1 MDQKKQS
8 FLTHLEYLRWHIIN
22 SFLAIIMFST
32 ICFLNITTIFDR
44 FIFSLLESDFSTYR
58 FLCFLSEKFFSDETL
73 CLSTIS
79 LKMQNIELAGQ
90 FNMSLLVS
98 FIGGILLAFPYIL
111 WEFWLF
117 IRPGMYKNE
126 TKYAQLL
133 ILASL
138 ILFVL
143 GVLFGYYILA
153 PISIHF
159 FSNYQI
165 SEQII
170 NDINFISFV
179 KLISKLIFICG
190 IIFQLPVII
199 YFLGRFRLIT
209 SQKLKNWRKYAFV
222 IILIL
227 ASIVTPPDVFS
238 QIVISIPLFILYE
251 VSIITISF
259 VEKREKI

>member
-1 MDQKKQS
+1 M
-8 FLTHLEYLRWHIIN
+8 
-22 SFLAIIMFST
+22 
-32 ICFLNITTIFDR
+32 
-44 FIFSLLESDFSTYR
+44 
-58 FLCFLSEKFFSDETL
+58 
-73 CLSTIS
+73 
-79 LKMQNIELAGQ
+79 
-90 FNMSLLVS
+90 
-98 FIGGILLAFPYIL
+98 
-111 WEFWLF
+111 
-117 IRPGMYKNE
+117 
-126 TKYAQLL
+126 
-133 ILASL
+133 
-138 ILFVL
+138 
-143 GVLFGYYILA
+143 A

-190 IIFQLPVII
+190 VIFQLPVII

-209 SQKLKNWRKYAFV
+209 SQKLKSWRKYAFV

-251 VSIITISF
+251 FSIITISF
-259 VEKREKI
+259 VEKSDKI

>member
-8 FLTHLEYLRWHIIN
+8 FLTHLEYLRWHLIN
-22 SFLAIIMFST
+22 SFLAIIMFSA
-32 ICFLNITTIFDR
+32 ICFLNITNIFDR
-44 FIFSLLESDFSTYR
+44 FIFSLLDSEFVTYR
-58 FLCFLSEKFFSDETL
+58 FLCSLSEKFFSDETL
-73 CLSTIS
+73 CFSTVS
-79 LKMQNIELAGQ
+79 LQMQNIELAGQ

-98 FIGGILLAFPYIL
+98 FVGGILLAFPYIL
-111 WEFWLF
+111 WELWLF

-126 TKYAQLL
+126 TKNARLL
-133 ILASL
+133 IFTAL
-138 ILFVL
+138 ILFFL

-190 IIFQLPVII
+190 VIFQLPVII

-209 SQKLKNWRKYAFV
+209 SHKLKSWRKYAFV

-238 QIVISIPLFILYE
+238 QIVISIPLFFLYE
-251 VSIITISF
+251 ISIITISF
-259 VEKREKI
+259 VEKRDKI

>member
-1 MDQKKQS
+1 
-8 FLTHLEYLRWHIIN
+8 
-22 SFLAIIMFST
+22 
-32 ICFLNITTIFDR
+32 
-44 FIFSLLESDFSTYR
+44 
-58 FLCFLSEKFFSDETL
+58 
-73 CLSTIS
+73 
-79 LKMQNIELAGQ
+79 
-90 FNMSLLVS
+90 MSLLVS
-98 FIGGILLAFPYIL
+98 FVGGVLLAFPYIL
-111 WEFWLF
+111 WELWLF

-126 TKYAQLL
+126 TKHARLL
-133 ILASL
+133 IFIAL
-138 ILFVL
+138 ILFFL

-190 IIFQLPVII
+190 VIFQLPVII

-209 SQKLKNWRKYAFV
+209 SQKLKSWRKYAFV

-251 VSIITISF
+251 FSIITISF
-259 VEKREKI
+259 VEKSDKI